1 MKTYMYTAICTFNND
16 RMKQID
22 IESVE
27 EMHTIDIYCEI
38 EMHIPYYLEVIIESD
53 CDGHSED
60 YIFKNGL
67 KRISIKE
74 NFRTKL

>member
-1 MKTYMYTAICTFNND
+1 MYTAICTFTD
-16 RMKQID
+16 GRMKQID
-22 IESVE
+22 IESIE
-27 EMHTIDIYCEI
+27 EMHTIEIYCEI
-38 EMHIPYYLEVIIESD
+38 EIHIPYYLEVKIESN
-53 CDGHSED
+53 CENYSED